1 MEQDDR
7 TLLSPLLSIGDKRPI
22 MNDNHSF
29 YRESKRQC
37 TQPFEYNQDYGSAT
51 TSTYIPSSWGAQ
63 NGVFSGSANTLHQ
76 SYLDTELPGHFEPEY
91 SAGFSF
97 LSGLAD
103 FSPGYPTHETLSG
116 VVLTQSSEVETYAP
130 EFGNSINSF
139 TDEDLF
145 NYVTQT
151 DSMPNIEFLL
161 DDSNQE
167 EVAVIEEPNAMLMKK
182 EHVHEASKSPSLW
195 DDYAS
200 IPLDF
205 AGDSPLNSEEGDKIS
220 QKRREPM
227 SQSSGIV
234 TLEPIGKAVS
244 NQRTY
249 MGQPIH
255 VH

>member
-22 MNDNHSF
+22 MSDEHGF

-37 TQPFEYNQDYGSAT
+37 TQPFGYNHDYGPAT
-51 TSTYIPSSWGAQ
+51 TSSYIPSSRGVQ
-63 NGVFSGSANTLHQ
+63 NGVFSGSANTLHR
-76 SYLDTELPGHFEPEY
+76 SHLDTELPGHFEAEH
-91 SAGFSF
+91 SAGLSYFSR
-97 LSGLAD
+97 LAD

-116 VVLTQSSEVETYAP
+116 VVPTQSSEVETYAP
-130 EFGNSINSF
+130 EFGNGINSF

-145 NYVTQT
+145 DYVTQT
-151 DSMPNIEFLL
+151 DSVPNIEFLL

-167 EVAVIEEPNAMLMKK
+167 EVAVMEEPNAMLMKM
-182 EHVHEASKSPSLW
+182 EDVHEASKSPSLW

-200 IPLDF
+200 TPLEF
-205 AGDSPLNSEEGDKIS
+205 AGDSPLNSEEGDKIF
-220 QKRREPM
+220 QKRRELM

-234 TLEPIGKAVS
+234 TSEPIGKAVS

-249 MGQPIH
+249 IGQPIH